1 MIGEQRHGRVDRSA
15 EAEVNRS
22 VVIKTDIQT
31 RYDDLGERAR
41 KGLEDVRDPAHV
53 WRLVEGDRP
62 ALAYFRRRKVEAA
75 LALGGFPPRD
85 AILEVGC
92 GTGDYSL
99 LLARTG
105 YRITG
110 VDLSSKSIEAARAKA
125 SILGVSD
132 VSFMVSDAEALSEV
146 PESSVDGVVSFS
158 TLRYVPD
165 LKRALLAI
173 HRVLKPN
180 GVAVLDFPNRFC
192 PWFRLLKT
200 HFGVERVERH
210 IHDQHYAT
218 REIVTLMRA
227 AGFADVA
234 AKRILFTTYVLPT
247 PLLALFRAIDWVG
260 ERTPGIN
267 QTAGII
273 IARGRKA

>member
-1 MIGEQRHGRVDRSA
+1 VTRSD
-15 EAEVNRS
+15 
-22 VVIKTDIQT
+22 VVKKEIQT

-41 KGLEDVRDPAHV
+41 KGLEDLHDAAHL

-75 LALGGFPPRD
+75 LLLGDFPQRG

-105 YRITG
+105 YRMTG

-132 VSFMVSDAEALSEV
+132 VSFMVSDAEVLSEV
-146 PESSVDGVVSFS
+146 PENSVDRVVSFS
-158 TLRYVPD
+158 ALRYVPD

-173 HRVLKPN
+173 RRVLKPN
-180 GVAVLDFPNRFC
+180 GVAVLDFPNRLC

-200 HFGVERVERH
+200 HFGVERH
-210 IHDQHYAT
+210 IHDQHYST
-218 REIVTLMRA
+218 REIVTLMRE
-227 AGFADVA
+227 AGLVDVA
-234 AKRILFTTYVLPT
+234 ARRILFTTYVLPT
-247 PLLALFRAIDWVG
+247 PLLPLFRAIDWVG
-260 ERTPGIN
+260 ERAPGIN

-273 IARGRKA
+273 MVRGRKA